1 VDALAQRG
9 TRAGVMRVPRSAS
22 AWLGRLA
29 ATLLLGVAG
38 AAAAQ
43 ALKPVT
49 LVRGLSHPWGLA
61 FLPDFERSGRMLV
74 TERDGRMRIVSARGE
89 LGPPLAGVP
98 AVDARGQG
106 GLLDVVL
113 DPKFEQT
120 RWVYWSYSER
130 GDGGNS
136 TAVARGRLESNGL
149 QGRFTEVQ
157 VVFRQVPKYA
167 SSAHFGSR
175 LVFARD
181 GRLFITLGDR
191 FSRRDD
197 AQTLDNHHGKVVR
210 IEPDGRIPADNP
222 FAGRTGAR
230 PEIWSF
236 GHRNVQGAALHPQTG
251 ELWTHEHGPQ
261 GGDELNLTEAGRNYG
276 WPVITYGAEYGS
288 GAKIGEGTAKP
299 GMEQPVVH
307 WVPSIA
313 TSGMA
318 FLGSE
323 RYPGWK
329 GDLFVGALR
338 GQQLVRLRLEGRRV
352 VQQERLLQDL
362 RERIRD
368 VRQGPDGWLYLLT
381 DGGDGQV
388 IRLQR

>member
-1 VDALAQRG
+1 MPMSSSLPAIVRRIA
-9 TRAGVMRVPRSAS
+9 AG
-22 AWLGRLA
+22 
-29 ATLLLGVAG
+29 LLLGAAG

-61 FLPDFERSGRMLV
+61 FLPAFEQDGRMLV
-74 TERDGRMRIVSARGE
+74 TERDGRMRIVNARGE
-89 LGPPLAGVP
+89 LGPPIAGLPPVE
-98 AVDARGQG
+98 ARGQG

-113 DPKFEQT
+113 DPKFDQT
-120 RWVYWSYSER
+120 RWVYWSYSEP
-130 GDGGNS
+130 GSGGNS
-136 TAVARGRLESNGL
+136 TAVARGRLEATGL
-149 QGRFTEVQ
+149 QGRLADVQ
-157 VVFRQVPKYA
+157 VVFRQQPKYA
-167 SSAHFGSR
+167 SNAHFGSR

-181 GRLFITLGDR
+181 GRLFVTLGDR
-191 FSRRDD
+191 FTRRDD

-210 IEPDGRIPADNP
+210 IEPDGRVPADNP
-222 FAGRTGAR
+222 FAGRAGAR
-230 PEIWSF
+230 PEIWSL

-276 WPVITYGAEYGS
+276 WPVITYGGEYGS
-288 GAKIGEGTAKP
+288 GAKIGEGTAKA
-299 GMEQPVVH
+299 GMEQPLVH
-307 WVPSIA
+307 WAPSIA
-313 TSGMA
+313 VSGMA
-318 FLGSE
+318 FLTSD

-338 GQQLVRLRLEGRRV
+338 SQTLVRLRLDGRKV
-352 VQQERLLQDL
+352 LTQERLLQDL
-362 RERIRD
+362 DERIRD

-381 DGGDGQV
+381 DSRDGKV